1 MHPARVMCGWEAN
14 GLGTADGIG
23 SADVGVRRRM
33 LTRFGFVVIGEED
46 LTVGIDIQAT
56 GGKMVSHG

>member
-1 MHPARVMCGWEAN
+1 MCGWEAN

-23 SADVGVRRRM
+23 SADVGVRRRI
-33 LTRFGFVVIGEED
+33 LTLFGFVAMWKED
-46 LTVGIDIQAT
+46 LAVGIDIQAT